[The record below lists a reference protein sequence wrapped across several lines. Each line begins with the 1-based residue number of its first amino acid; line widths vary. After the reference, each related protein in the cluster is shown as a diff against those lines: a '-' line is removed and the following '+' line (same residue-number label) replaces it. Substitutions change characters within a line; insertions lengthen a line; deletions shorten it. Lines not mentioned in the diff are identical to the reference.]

1 MGARGGSLG
10 SEFGPR
16 ICRLLE
22 GHRDVPAHATRR
34 EDVCDRHPEF
44 VILAA
49 SAGKATAQFPAYG
62 GGGMAV
68 GYGGFGYGYPMM
80 GYGYGMGGYGYPM
93 MGLAMAWAAMA
104 FPGWAMAWLATEWA
118 AMAWVTEWAMAWLR
132 NGRLWNG
139 WLWHGLRNGRFGSAT
154 RESLRIRLSWVLW
167 RRLHASDVRHR
178 TYTAGHAEL
187 HDRDS
192 ALWTA
197 MGTICGFVLRRF
209 CRFSDRRRSPPAQP
223 G

>member
-1 MGARGGSLG
+1 MYRLMQRVGKMCATVTLSL
-10 SEFGPR
+10 
-16 ICRLLE
+16 
-22 GHRDVPAHATRR
+22 
-34 EDVCDRHPEF
+34 

-93 MGLAMAWAAMA
+93 MGAGYGMGGYGFPGMGYGMGGYGPYGRLWHGLRNGLWHGWAAM
-104 FPGWAMAWLATEWA
+104 EW
-118 AMAWVTEWAMAWLR
+118 
-132 NGRLWNG
+132 G
-139 WLWHGLRNGRFGSAT
+139 LWHGLRNGR
-154 RESLRIRLSWVLW
+154 LRIRLSWLLW
-167 RRLHASDVRHR
+167 KRLHASDVRHR
-178 TYTAGHAEL
+178 TYPVGHAKL

-197 MGTICGFVLRRF
+197 VGTIARF
-209 CRFSDRRRSPPAQP
+209 RFTTLLSLQR
-223 G
+223 